1 MKMCFEPENLLN
13 ASPATVSR
21 AGIIYVSD
29 TVLGWL
35 RCRRIGQPPRAGAAF
50 LKPLFEKIASEMQE
64 FVRNQLKT
72 AMTAGGGSYAV
83 DVPPTESVLQ
93 QSVDDGEILEETIS
107 ASVPLGLD
115 VD

>member
-1 MKMCFEPENLLN
+1 MLN

-35 RCRRIGQPPRAGAAF
+35 PPVQTWLDNRRPKEAEI
-50 LKPLFEKIASEMQE
+50 LKPLFEKIGSAMLE

-72 AMTAGGGSYAV
+72 AMF
-83 DVPPTESVLQ
+83 VP
-93 QSVDDGEILEETIS
+93 
-107 ASVPLGLD
+107 
-115 VD
+115 